1 MVLVVLY
8 KVKQE
13 VALLLVFAV
22 LMITQCSRGRPANL
36 GVTDG
41 KLSPCPDSPNCVS
54 SQSTDKKHY
63 IEPLRYQGTLAEAR
77 DRLVSVVHSMGRS
90 TVVTVQ
96 ENYIHAEFTSGLF
109 RFIDDVEFYFDDNH
123 KTMHLRSA
131 SRIGY
136 SDLGVNLKRIERIRN
151 RFVSSKRQQDN

>member
-8 KVKQE
+8 KVKQQK
-13 VALLLVFAV
+13 ALLLLFSA

-54 SQSTDKKHY
+54 SQSSDNKHY
-63 IEPLRYQGTLAEAR
+63 TEPLRYQGTLAEAR
-77 DRLVSVVHSMGRS
+77 DQLVSVLYSMGPG

-96 ENYIHAEFTSGLF
+96 EKYIHAEFTSRLF
-109 RFIDDVEFYFDDNH
+109 RFVDDVEFYFDDNH
-123 KTMHLRSA
+123 KTIHLRSA

-136 SDLGVNLKRIERIRN
+136 SDLG
-151 RFVSSKRQQDN
+151 